1 MLFISLGQLILF
13 VEWLKVEVNLA
24 NIITS
29 VFTIFICYLLNVKFV
44 FKGGRYSK
52 KKRDPCVLYFL
63 LYGISFKCGT
73 HVRVDRIPVN
83 LVCGC
88 KNISN
93 HGRSCVQ
100 FNNKEKICIS

>member
-44 FKGGRYSK
+44 FKGGRFTK
-52 KKRDPCVLYFL
+52 KKEILAFYIFSFMGSLLNVALMFVLTEYL
-63 LYGISFKCGT
+63 LIWYVVAKTLVTMAVAVF
-73 HVRVDRIPVN
+73 N
-83 LVCGC
+83 LITR
-88 KNISN
+88 KL
-93 HGRSCVQ
+93 
-100 FNNKEKICIS
+100 NN